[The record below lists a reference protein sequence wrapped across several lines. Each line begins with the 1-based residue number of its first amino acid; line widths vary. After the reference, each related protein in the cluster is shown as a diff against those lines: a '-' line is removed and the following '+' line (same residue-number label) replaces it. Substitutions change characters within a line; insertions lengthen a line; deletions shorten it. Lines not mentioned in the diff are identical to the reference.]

1 MQHHEMAM
9 GTTWKHHVIIV
20 GTSWAYHHNIIG
32 TSRNIIFKNENKKMG
47 TFLYNSLSSSLEDY
61 ET

>member
-9 GTTWKHHVIIV
+9 GMTWKHHVIIV

-32 TSRNIIFKNENKKMG
+32 TFRNIIFKHEKKK
-47 TFLYNSLSSSLEDY
+47 LEPFIY
-61 ET
+61 T

>member
-32 TSRNIIFKNENKKMG
+32 TSRNIIFKHEKKKMG
-47 TFLYNSLSSSLEDY
+47 TFYIIHNVLP
-61 ET
+61 